1 MKQFVLLLDE
11 CEKADE
17 SVFNVF
23 LQVFDEGRLTNNKG
37 ETIDLKDIIVILTSN
52 VGAKEV
58 SERNGGVGFATNMDD
73 KNSFEESLFKKA
85 IKRHFKPEFINRI
98 DSIIYFNKLNDDN
111 LKKIIKLQ
119 IDVTNN
125 KLKKIGYSLD
135 KDIYETLT
143 EEVLKNISDK
153 KEYGARPILREIEK
167 LLENKITDLLIE
179 KNIKKGYCF
188 KYSDIAE

>member
-58 SERNGGVGFATNMDD
+58 SERNGGVGFTTNVDD

-119 IDVTNN
+119 IDVTDN

-179 KNIKKGYCF
+179 KNFKKGYCF
-188 KYSDIAE
+188 KYSDITE

>member
-1 MKQFVLLLDE
+1 M
-11 CEKADE
+11 
-17 SVFNVF
+17 
-23 LQVFDEGRLTNNKG
+23 
-37 ETIDLKDIIVILTSN
+37 
-52 VGAKEV
+52 
-58 SERNGGVGFATNMDD
+58 
-73 KNSFEESLFKKA
+73 
-85 IKRHFKPEFINRI
+85 
-98 DSIIYFNKLNDDN
+98 
-111 LKKIIKLQ
+111 KKIIKLQ

>member
-1 MKQFVLLLDE
+1 
-11 CEKADE
+11 
-17 SVFNVF
+17 
-23 LQVFDEGRLTNNKG
+23 
-37 ETIDLKDIIVILTSN
+37 
-52 VGAKEV
+52 
-58 SERNGGVGFATNMDD
+58 MDD

-179 KNIKKGYCF
+179 KNIKKGYNF